1 MNTIFTNSKNS
12 KKFDPHKLL
21 LHVKDKINL
30 KRSDKDVAVSNLSMY
45 YTCKKWKGHIRRII
59 LKYQLQHGIKNLN
72 YLMDLILYQI
82 FKTFFEYISKKDGE
96 KTVNPS
102 IRIYVNK
109 IDNIITFEIKAG
121 YYIKLLSPEKMEY
134 LGRTK
139 SRIAKDENAENV
151 PYLEVVLLH
160 RKFVNNKYQQN
171 STVMYTLVPNKY
183 FGQY

>member
-1 MNTIFTNSKNS
+1 
-12 KKFDPHKLL
+12 
-21 LHVKDKINL
+21 
-30 KRSDKDVAVSNLSMY
+30 
-45 YTCKKWKGHIRRII
+45 
-59 LKYQLQHGIKNLN
+59 
-72 YLMDLILYQI
+72 
-82 FKTFFEYISKKDGE
+82 
-96 KTVNPS
+96 
-102 IRIYVNK
+102 
-109 IDNIITFEIKAG
+109 
-121 YYIKLLSPEKMEY
+121 MEY

>member
-1 MNTIFTNSKNS
+1 MELKIWITLWILFYIRYSRFFLNIF
-12 KKFDPHKLL
+12 
-21 LHVKDKINL
+21 
-30 KRSDKDVAVSNLSMY
+30 
-45 YTCKKWKGHIRRII
+45 
-59 LKYQLQHGIKNLN
+59 
-72 YLMDLILYQI
+72 
-82 FKTFFEYISKKDGE
+82 KDGE

-134 LGRTK
+134 LGKTK

-160 RKFVNNKYQQN
+160 RKFVKININKIQQ
-171 STVMYTLVPNKY
+171 
-183 FGQY
+183 